1 MQRVTTYI
9 ISYGVLTPI
18 SRLVLEQA
26 IESYLDLIG
35 SAYPHLLADGD
46 AGSSDGR

>member
-1 MQRVTTYI
+1 M

-18 SRLVLEQA
+18 SCLILEQT

-46 AGSSDGR
+46 AESNDGWSK